1 MPFAPRFASSVKPRG
16 SRVAS
21 LQVLDP
27 AFRQRV
33 IENEHTLRFDDWAA
47 MWSIDYEW
55 SGLVTPMTSDAGMRL
70 VTELVPDAEATKRAW
85 AAYDELWR

>member
-1 MPFAPRFASSVKPRG
+1 
-16 SRVAS
+16 
-21 LQVLDP
+21 
-27 AFRQRV
+27 
-33 IENEHTLRFDDWAA
+33 

-55 SGLVTPMTSDAGMRL
+55 SGLVTPMTSDTGMRL